1 MTLQK
6 VTAVRDE
13 SCHWYVI
20 PSDLTNQFYE
30 LSELMNSENQ
40 TVFEQAEDK
49 FISLFE
55 QYRTGG
61 DVNNIQLYAE
71 I

>member
-1 MTLQK
+1 MRK
-6 VTAVRDE
+6 VTAVRDD
-13 SCHWYVI
+13 SSHWYVI
-20 PSDLTNQFYE
+20 PSDLTDQFYE
-30 LSELMNSENQ
+30 LSELMGSDNQ

-61 DVNNIQLYAE
+61 DLNNVQLYAE